1 MPKEI
6 HIQQLHYWQNIMASR
21 KDHGELSKPRAKQF
35 GVFRYYHLQPTQSTS
50 DRRLPWI
57 HSVERL
63 RLTVSLLDRR
73 RLPQEIRERLGD
85 RLASH
90 AECNNIGFHLPRMAN
105 ILPHSLENI
114 ILVGHVGPQQMDVP
128 VDGLIA
134 RKESLLHSSQELIL
148 DRLGSITARISRRLE
163 SLRGGHTR

>member
-1 MPKEI
+1 
-6 HIQQLHYWQNIMASR
+6 
-21 KDHGELSKPRAKQF
+21 
-35 GVFRYYHLQPTQSTS
+35 
-50 DRRLPWI
+50 
-57 HSVERL
+57 
-63 RLTVSLLDRR
+63 
-73 RLPQEIRERLGD
+73 
-85 RLASH
+85 
-90 AECNNIGFHLPRMAN
+90 MAN